1 MEVRSRVMTSEVD
14 VNVLVSIY
22 NQKIAALT
30 NQNILLEAKLQSLL
44 RDLEIER
51 NLLSQNSENLGSQ
64 VQKSKKSTTEE
75 SYKESEVG

>member
-1 MEVRSRVMTSEVD
+1 
-14 VNVLVSIY
+14 
-22 NQKIAALT
+22 
-30 NQNILLEAKLQSLL
+30 LL